1 MLQNARV
8 DIPVDAFLRD
18 GEAVFVGHH
27 DVMDGLAQFE
37 ASRQDVAYFTT
48 FLLGNAGTLPRVDK
62 KFPVVGF
69 RNVMDIVF
77 LPEYTFVLLGTSITH
92 IRGHVKFFAD
102 ILTKVRTQFITFF
115 TSAAPFAALEI
126 PAHIYSLAVMSM
138 YAAVRQAPE
147 CTFITVS
154 PMFKYFT
161 CNGGMRLADVK
172 ADFSE
177 QSACSKTVLDELSLG
192 MGQVCHEF
200 APDCWVNDHFLFSSQ
215 ACSFAHAENMVMKGN
230 LRTAIFHA

>member
-48 FLLGNAGTLPRVDK
+48 LLLGKAGALPRVDK
-62 KFPVVGF
+62 TFPVVGF

-77 LPEYTFVLLGTSITH
+77 LPEDTFVLLGTSIAH

-102 ILTKVRTQFITFF
+102 ILTEVRTPFIAFF
-115 TSAAPFAALEI
+115 TCAAPFAALEI
-126 PAHIYSLAVMSM
+126 PAHIYSLAVMPV

-147 CTFITVS
+147 CTFITVN
-154 PMFKYFT
+154 PMFQYFT
-161 CNGGMRLADVK
+161 CNGGMRLADGET
-172 ADFSE
+172 DFSE
-177 QSACSKTVLDELSLG
+177 HSAYSKTMLNELSLG
-192 MGQVCHEF
+192 MSQVCHEF
-200 APDCWVNDHFLFSSQ
+200 APDWWVNDHFCFQVKRASSP
-215 ACSFAHAENMVMKGN
+215 MPLIG
-230 LRTAIFHA
+230 L